1 MFERLLFTGV
11 LIVVG
16 LSMYQLIQFM
26 LKRRVERLGDT
37 DLIRAKLQVGV
48 SAVVY
53 FTTPQCVACRTQ
65 QQPALQALAQAS
77 AKPIQIIKIDATE
90 QPDLATRWG
99 VMSVP
104 TTFIINEAGK
114 TLAINHGVA
123 DVHKLRRQIN
133 DEAIN

>member
-1 MFERLLFTGV
+1 MLERLLLTGV
-11 LIVVG
+11 LLVLGVG
-16 LSMYQLIQFM
+16 LYQLAQYM
-26 LKRRVERLGDT
+26 LKQRINRLD
-37 DLIRAKLQVGV
+37 DADPIRANLQAGV

-53 FTTPQCVACRTQ
+53 FTTPHCVICRTQ
-65 QQPALQALAQAS
+65 QQPALQALEQVMS
-77 AKPIQIIKIDATE
+77 KPIQIIKIDATE

-104 TTFIINEAGK
+104 TTFVINDTGK

>member
-1 MFERLLFTGV
+1 MLERLLLTGGLLV
-11 LIVVG
+11 LG
-16 LSMYQLIQFM
+16 LGIYQLIQFA
-26 LKRRVERLGDT
+26 LKRRVDGLGDA
-37 DLIRAKLQVGV
+37 DPIRAHLQAGV

-65 QQPALQALAQAS
+65 QQPALQALEQAIS
-77 AKPIQIIKIDATE
+77 KPIQIIKIDATE
-90 QPDLATRWG
+90 QPDLANRWG

>member
-1 MFERLLFTGV
+1 MIERLLFASVLLVLGWGV
-11 LIVVG
+11 
-16 LSMYQLIQFM
+16 YQWVQFA
-26 LKRRVERLGDT
+26 LKQRVNQLGDA
-37 DLIRAKLQVGV
+37 DLIRAELKAGV

-53 FTTPQCVACRTQ
+53 FTTPHCVVCRTQ
-65 QQPALQALAQAS
+65 QQPALQALEQTVS
-77 AKPIQIIKIDATE
+77 KPIQIIKIDATK
-90 QPDLATRWG
+90 QPELATRWG

-104 TTFIINEAGK
+104 TTFVMDGSGK